1 MKLYEITEAI
11 ASVFELMAEAQQ
23 NGDKDAEQACI
34 DTLDSLDYDL
44 SEKLER
50 MSKIVRNYES
60 DIKALKEEAK
70 HLSDRAKTIE
80 RQNTLLK
87 DYMKQA
93 MERAGKT
100 KVDAG
105 IFKVSIQQNGGVK
118 PLQINCDPLA
128 LPHEFQTITITPDN
142 DAIRK
147 YLEAGGESE
156 LFEFKERGTSLRI
169 R

>member
-1 MKLYEITEAI
+1 MKLYEITETI
-11 ASVFELMAEAQQ
+11 ANMVEMLAEAQQ
-23 NGDKDAEQACI
+23 NNDEDTAQACI
-34 DTLDSLDYDL
+34 DTLDSLEYDL

-60 DIKALKEEAK
+60 DVKALKEEAK

-80 RQNTLLK
+80 RQATVLK

-93 MERAGKT
+93 MEKAGKT

-105 IFKVSIQQNGGVK
+105 IFKVSIQQNGGVR
-118 PLQINCDPLA
+118 PLQINCDPSE
-128 LPHEFQTITITPDN
+128 LPKEFQKVVFEPN
-142 DAIRK
+142 GEVIRH
-147 YLEAGGESE
+147 YLDEGGHSV
-156 LFEFKERGTSLRI
+156 LFEYKERGTSLRI

>member
-1 MKLYEITEAI
+1 MKLYEITETI
-11 ASVFELMAEAQQ
+11 ANMIEMLAEAQQ
-23 NGDKDAEQACI
+23 NKDEDTAQACI
-34 DTLDSLDYDL
+34 DTLDSLEYDL

-60 DIKALKEEAK
+60 DVKALKEEAK

-80 RQNTLLK
+80 RQATVLK

-93 MERAGKT
+93 MEKAGKT

-118 PLQINCDPLA
+118 PLQINCDPSE
-128 LPHEFQTITITPDN
+128 LPAEYQTLTVTAN
-142 DAIRK
+142 NEAIRK
-147 YLEAGGESE
+147 FLDEGGESD
-156 LFEFKERGTSLRI
+156 LFEYKDRGTSLRI

>member
-1 MKLYEITEAI
+1 MKLYEITETI
-11 ASVFELMAEAQQ
+11 ANMVEMLAEAQQ
-23 NGDKDAEQACI
+23 NNDEDTVQACI
-34 DTLDSLDYDL
+34 DTLDSLEYDL

-70 HLSDRAKTIE
+70 RLTDRAKTIE
-80 RQNTLLK
+80 RQTTVLK

-93 MERAGKT
+93 MEKAGKT

-118 PLQINCDPLA
+118 PIRILCDPLA
-128 LPHEFQTITITPDN
+128 LPYEFQNIEITPN
-142 DAIRK
+142 NEAIRK
-147 YLEAGGESE
+147 FLDEGGKSD
-156 LFEFKERGTSLRI
+156 LFEYKERGTSLRI